1 MRDERRWG
9 TGSGIVFV
17 VAGLL
22 LLLMGGAV
30 IAAPAT
36 VPLMHIAASQHRTPA
51 FRRLAVVLSALTVA
65 EVAWALTYLELEEA
79 QPWIWLLPSLAVVA
93 VAAVSNALLRRVA
106 APPARPA

>member
-1 MRDERRWG
+1 M
-9 TGSGIVFV
+9 FV

-22 LLLMGGAV
+22 LLSMGGAV

-36 VPLMHIAASQHRTPA
+36 VPVMHIAASQHRTLA

-65 EVAWALTYLELEEA
+65 GVAWALTYLALEEP

-106 APPARPA
+106 ATLARPA